1 MKLGP
6 RRVKS
11 YVALFCYS
19 VTQCSALLRSGVPE
33 AQMGPSVA
41 GVRFWQLAECGQFS
55 SAGVFRL
62 QDGV

>member
-11 YVALFCYS
+11 YVAL
-19 VTQCSALLRSGVPE
+19 LRSGVPE
-33 AQMGPSVA
+33 AQMGASV
-41 GVRFWQLAECGQFS
+41 GSVRFWELAECGQFS
-55 SAGVFRL
+55 SAGAFGR